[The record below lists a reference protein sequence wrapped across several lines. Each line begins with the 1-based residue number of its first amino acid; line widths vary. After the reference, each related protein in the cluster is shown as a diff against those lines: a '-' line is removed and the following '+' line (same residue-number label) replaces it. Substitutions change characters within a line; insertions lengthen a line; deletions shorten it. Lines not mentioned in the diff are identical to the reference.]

1 MTETLLLTRGD
12 VAELLPMA
20 DCIAAVEDAFR
31 AQAAGR
37 ALPSGVLGLHAPAGG
52 LHIKAAGLW
61 RGRLSLAAKLNANF
75 PGNPAGRGLPSIQGV
90 LVLFDGEDGRPLAI
104 MDSMEITSLRT
115 GAATAI
121 AARHLARAD
130 VGVLAVCGCGRQAA
144 HQVRAVAAVRPI
156 RRLLACDRDP
166 ARAEQFAATVTR
178 ETGLPATTLGEAGPA
193 LRAAE
198 ILVTCTPSKQAIVG
212 PDDVSPGTFIAA
224 VGADNP
230 EKQEL
235 DPLLLARSRVVVDS
249 LEQAATIGDLHHAL
263 AAGALQRADVAA
275 ELWEL
280 VAGTKP
286 GRASD
291 QEITVFDSTGV
302 AIEDV
307 AAAALV
313 YERATAAGRGRAV
326 RFGD

>member
-1 MTETLLLTRGD
+1 M
-12 VAELLPMA
+12 
-20 DCIAAVEDAFR
+20 
-31 AQAAGR
+31 
-37 ALPSGVLGLHAPAGG
+37 
-52 LHIKAAGLW
+52 
-61 RGRLSLAAKLNANF
+61 AAKLNANF
-75 PGNPAGRGLPSIQGV
+75 PGNPEGRRLPTIQGV

-104 MDSMEITSLRT
+104 MDSMEITALRT

-121 AARHLARAD
+121 AARHLARVDA
-130 VGVLAVCGCGRQAA
+130 GVLVVCGCGRQAA
-144 HQVRAVAAVRPI
+144 YQVRAVAAVRLI
-156 RRLLACDRDP
+156 RQVLACDSDP
-166 ARAEQFAATVTR
+166 ARADRLAAAAQD
-178 ETGLPATTLGEAGPA
+178 TGLSATAVKDVRQA

-198 ILVTCTPSKQAIVG
+198 ILVTCTPSKQALVG

-224 VGADNP
+224 VGADHP

-235 DPLLLARSRVVVDS
+235 HSLLLARCRVVVDS

-263 AAGALQRADVAA
+263 EAGALQRADVHA

-286 GRASD
+286 GRGSD
-291 QEITVFDSTGV
+291 DEITVFDSTGV

-313 YERATAAGRGRAV
+313 YERATAAGRGRTV